1 MDYLDN
7 EIERIIRGDYCPPER
22 RRRLENY
29 PYDSKYIQEE
39 INRRLAGRR
48 RHPY

>member
-22 RRRLENY
+22 RSRLSYYSLNSE
-29 PYDSKYIQEE
+29 YIQEE

>member
-22 RRRLENY
+22 RRGLDFY
-29 PYDSKYIQEE
+29 PYNPKYIQEG
-39 INRRLAGRR
+39 INKRLGGKR